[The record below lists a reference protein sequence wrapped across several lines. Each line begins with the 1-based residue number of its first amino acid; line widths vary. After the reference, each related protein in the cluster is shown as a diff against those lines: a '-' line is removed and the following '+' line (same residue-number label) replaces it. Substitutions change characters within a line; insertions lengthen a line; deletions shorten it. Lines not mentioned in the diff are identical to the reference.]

1 MRRFSRKLACKL
13 VFISL
18 AALALCG
25 CGYHFTGTAPADGS
39 EQASRLA
46 PELRQM
52 TLVRVD
58 NPTTEAWIEPRL
70 RSLIR
75 DEFNRRRLV
84 TWTDKTKATSLLTI
98 TIKKFTRSTALAG
111 QSDQSVK
118 LSTGITVV
126 FKVTRATDGSTI
138 WNSGEQTQT
147 ESYYPGDA
155 EGADMRVTDL
165 LVRRMADLMT
175 ENY

>member
-1 MRRFSRKLACKL
+1 MRRFSRKLACRL
-13 VFISL
+13 AFVTL
-18 AALALCG
+18 AALVLCG

-39 EQASRLA
+39 SQASRLA

-52 TLVRVD
+52 ALVRVD
-58 NPTTEAWIEPRL
+58 NPTTEAWLEPRL

-84 TWTDKTKATSLLTI
+84 TWTDKAKATSLLTI
-98 TIKKFTRSTALAG
+98 TIKKLTRSTALAG
-111 QSDQSVK
+111 EADQSVK
-118 LSTGITVV
+118 LNTGITVV
-126 FKVTRATDGSTI
+126 FKVTRAADGSTI

>member
-84 TWTDKTKATSLLTI
+84 TWTDKAKAASLLTI

-111 QSDQSVK
+111 ASDQSVK

>member
-1 MRRFSRKLACKL
+1 MRMFSHNLACRL
-13 VFISL
+13 GVL
-18 AALALCG
+18 MAMALLLCG
-25 CGYHFTGTAPADGS
+25 CGYTFTGTGASDGTD
-39 EQASRLA
+39 QASRLA
-46 PELRQM
+46 PELRLM

-84 TWTDKTKATSLLTI
+84 TWTDKAKATSLLTI

-111 QSDQSVK
+111 QADQSIK
-118 LSTGITVV
+118 LNTGITVV
-126 FKVTRATDGSTI
+126 FNITRAADGSVI

-155 EGADMRVTDL
+155 EGADMRLTDM
-165 LVRRMADLMT
+165 LVRRMADLLT